1 MTLTKELVGIV
12 FAAAGATGGAGW
24 GAHEYLTSTFA
35 DKESVEL
42 AGAQV
47 QFVLDQQI
55 ESIVS
60 QIAVLERKR
69 NKSTEEINHLDY
81 LRKRLEH
88 VRAVQRGKAK

>member
-1 MTLTKELVGIV
+1 MMITKELIGIV
-12 FAAAGATGGAGW
+12 FATTTATGGAGW
-24 GAHEYLTSTFA
+24 GAHEYLTSRFA
-35 DKESVEL
+35 DKETVEL

-60 QIAVLERKR
+60 QIAVLEKKR
-69 NKSTEEINHLDY
+69 NKSQEELNHLEY

>member
-1 MTLTKELVGIV
+1 MTLTKELAGIV
-12 FAAAGATGGAGW
+12 VTAALGTGGAGW
-24 GAHEYLTSTFA
+24 GAHEYLTSRFA

-47 QFVLDQQI
+47 QFVLDEQI
-55 ESIVS
+55 ASLVS

-69 NKSTEEINHLDY
+69 NKSPEEINHLDY

>member
-1 MTLTKELVGIV
+1 MTKEIVAGILGV
-12 FAAAGATGGAGW
+12 LSVAGGGF

-47 QFVLDQQI
+47 QFVLDEQI
-55 ESIVS
+55 ASLVS
-60 QIAVLERKR
+60 QIAVLEKKR
-69 NKSTEEINHLDY
+69 NKSPEEINQLDY